1 MIMYVDVVGR
11 CNIKCPS
18 CPIGNTSH
26 QNHVGGSMSVGL
38 FTKIIKKAVNES
50 DLSTVGLY
58 NWTEPLLHPQIGSL
72 IKIVKSYGLGC
83 LVSSNLNLSKNIEQV
98 VEAVPDFLRVTVSG
112 FTNGVYQKQHA
123 GGDIEKVKANMQL
136 LATLIK
142 KHNVKIDIEVYYL
155 RWLGNLDEEV
165 LMQEFAENLGFR
177 FTADWAWMSPVEKTV
192 AILNDDKL
200 AILYESPH
208 RLAKLLEELNS
219 IEPSRT
225 IFLAKE
231 ITKLHQTTY
240 KSTASNLYE
249 EFKSINIRGEWVVV
263 IQPKEISG
271 SHLELKD
278 IQDLD
283 LAPRDLFVQNLQFEK
298 RIDIDHVELKLICGK
313 GGYVRSIARD
323 LGELLKCFAYV
334 KSLRRIW
341 SCSLDVKFIFKISRL
356 S

>member
-192 AILNDDKL
+192 AILNDDKEHFTDADITTVNSL
-200 AILYESPH
+200 ARPFLETVGVLKKYANVACPYINGVLSLDCSGRVSLCCGVFDQERFSVGNYLDFSLQELNTMKTQDAECKGMCEQCMGYGLHALGGGQDPDLNKLPILYVLETYANRFGSS
-208 RLAKLLEELNS
+208 LAEL
-219 IEPSRT
+219 
-225 IFLAKE
+225 
-231 ITKLHQTTY
+231 
-240 KSTASNLYE
+240 
-249 EFKSINIRGEWVVV
+249 
-263 IQPKEISG
+263 
-271 SHLELKD
+271 
-278 IQDLD
+278 
-283 LAPRDLFVQNLQFEK
+283 
-298 RIDIDHVELKLICGK
+298 
-313 GGYVRSIARD
+313 
-323 LGELLKCFAYV
+323 
-334 KSLRRIW
+334 
-341 SCSLDVKFIFKISRL
+341 
-356 S
+356 